1 MKISSFF
8 KLAAIAGLA
17 VIAVSCSNGN
27 RSSFDYD
34 PDGQLVFIG
43 EDIAVAQTQ
52 YGKVKGYIMRDVYT
66 FLGIPYGASTEGKN
80 RFMPPQPP
88 QPWDGVLPT
97 VYFGA
102 CAPQAPGNWQSTSYK
117 TFQDEWNYAYMS
129 EDCLKLNVWTPAI
142 DKAKR
147 PVIVWIHGGGYSF
160 GCSYEQKGYLG
171 ENFARRENSVF
182 VSINHRLNCFG
193 FTDFA
198 AVGGEK
204 YKHSGNVGMLD
215 CVAALQWVKDN
226 IANFGG
232 DPDNVTII
240 GQSGGGGKVCILASM
255 PSAKGLISK
264 VVPLSGSATSA
275 GDQAY
280 AEALGA
286 EILKAAGLKPGE
298 IDKLQ
303 EMPWEE
309 YYELAYSV
317 SRSFR
322 PEGMNVRGA
331 FSPVADDID
340 IPKGTFFT
348 LDRDDLP
355 DVAMLLCTTTNE
367 FVSDRDDPSKE
378 LLTKAEIVD
387 QLKANFGDNAE
398 AVYDEYDKLFPG
410 NSPYGIYTIVN
421 TPRTS
426 VLNTANAKL
435 HQKSPV
441 YLAWYNWY
449 PPMFDGRYRSFHNID
464 ISFWFYNTDVMLS
477 HSGGG
482 KVPRALSAK
491 MADALH
497 AFMLTGDPNTGKKDG
512 LPKWPQYTKE
522 GCETMILNN
531 VCVVKN
537 NPDTRARE
545 LMGSNVPSLLPAPA
559 AAPAP
564 AK

>member
-1 MKISSFF
+1 MKIFNFF

-17 VIAVSCSNGN
+17 LLVVSCSNGN

-240 GQSGGGGKVCILASM
+240 GQSGGGAKVCILASM

-264 VVPLSGSATSA
+264 VVPLSGSATNA

-317 SRSFR
+317 SRNFR
-322 PEGMNVRGA
+322 PEGMNARGA
-331 FSPVADDID
+331 FSPVADDVD

-348 LDRDDLP
+348 LDRNDLP

-367 FVSDRDDPSKE
+367 FTSDRDNPEME
-378 LLTKAEIVD
+378 LKTKADIVD
-387 QLKANFGDNAE
+387 MLRPMYGDDAE
-398 AVYDEYDKLFPG
+398 AIYDEFDNLFPG
-410 NSPYGIYTIVN
+410 NSPYGIYTIVS
-421 TPRTS
+421 TSRTS
-426 VLNTANAKL
+426 VIRTADAKL

-512 LPKWPQYTKE
+512 LPKWPQYTTE

-531 VCVVKN
+531 TCVVKS
-537 NPDTRARE
+537 NPDTKARQ
-545 LMGSNVPSLLPAPA
+545 LMAGRQMSMF
-559 AAPAP
+559 
-564 AK
+564 

>member
-17 VIAVSCSNGN
+17 FFAISCHNSGKNP
-27 RSSFDYD
+27 FDYD
-34 PDGQLVFIG
+34 PDAQLVYIG
-43 EDIAVAQTQ
+43 DDIAIAQTQ
-52 YGKVKGYIMRDVYT
+52 YGKVKGYIMRDIYT

-88 QPWDGVLPT
+88 EPWDGILPT

-193 FTDFA
+193 FADFA

-275 GDQAY
+275 SDQEY

-286 EILKAAGLKPGE
+286 EIVKAAGLKPGE

-309 YYELAYSV
+309 FYELAYSV
-317 SRSFR
+317 SANFR
-322 PEGMNVRGA
+322 PDGMQGMPRA
-331 FSPVADDID
+331 FTPVADDID

-355 DVAMLLCTTTNE
+355 DIPMLLCTTTNE
-367 FVSDRDDPSKE
+367 FVSSRDDASLEKQ
-378 LLTKAEIVD
+378 TRDDIIA
-387 QLKANFGDNAE
+387 QLKPRFGDDTE
-398 AVYDEYDKLFPG
+398 AIYDEFDNLFPG
-410 NSPYGIYTIVN
+410 NSPYGIFTIIS
-421 TPRTS
+421 TS
-426 VLNTANAKL
+426 RNSVISTANAKL

-482 KVPRALSAK
+482 KIPRELSAK

-497 AFMLTGDPNTGKKDG
+497 AFMLTGDPNTGKKGG
-512 LPKWPQYTKE
+512 LPYWPQYTE
-522 GCETMILNN
+522 DGCETMILNN
-531 VCVVKN
+531 VCVVKE

-545 LMGSNVPSLLPAPA
+545 LMGSNTLPLIPAP
-559 AAPAP
+559 PAP
-564 AK
+564 VK

>member
-1 MKISSFF
+1 MKLSTFF
-8 KLAAIAGLA
+8 KLAVVAGLA
-17 VIAVSCSNGN
+17 FIAVSCSNN
-27 RSSFDYD
+27 SNKSSLGYD
-34 PDGQLVFIG
+34 PDDQLVYIG

-52 YGKVKGYIMRDVYT
+52 YGKVKGYIMRDIYT

-88 QPWDGVLPT
+88 EPWDGVLPT

-193 FTDFA
+193 FADFA

-275 GDQAY
+275 ADQAY

-286 EILKAAGLKPGE
+286 EIVKAAGLKPGE

-309 YYELAYSV
+309 FYELAYSV
-317 SRSFR
+317 SRNFR
-322 PEGMNVRGA
+322 PAGMVARA
-331 FSPVADDID
+331 FSPVADDVD

-355 DVAMLLCTTTNE
+355 DIPMLLCTTTNE
-367 FVSDRDDPSKE
+367 FTSDRDNPEME
-378 LLTKAEIVD
+378 LKTKADIVEM
-387 QLKANFGDNAE
+387 LAPMYGDDAE
-398 AVYDEYDKLFPG
+398 AIYDEFDNLFPG
-410 NSPYGIYTIVN
+410 NSPYGIYTIVC
-421 TPRTS
+421 TSRTS
-426 VLNTANAKL
+426 VIRTADAKL

-482 KVPRALSAK
+482 KIPRELSAK

-497 AFMLTGDPNTGKKDG
+497 AFMLTGNPNTGKKGG
-512 LPKWPQYTKE
+512 LPQWPQYTTE

-531 VCVVKN
+531 TCVVKN
-537 NPDTRARE
+537 NPDTKARE
-545 LMGSNVPSLLPAPA
+545 LMAGRSLSMF
-559 AAPAP
+559 
-564 AK
+564 